1 MNKKNTDT
9 QQWIPEIRE
18 FVHERDAALRSLD
31 RRQLLAYFQKYQIP
45 VPENEMIFWAS
56 VHRARLGIRHI
67 TQKEQEDSALWLM
80 KHGFSLPQETNPE
93 VLQHVRKKGEA

>member
-1 MNKKNTDT
+1 MNKKNTDIK
-9 QQWIPEIRE
+9 QWIQEIRE

-56 VHRARLGIRHI
+56 VHRARLGIR
-67 TQKEQEDSALWLM
+67 
-80 KHGFSLPQETNPE
+80 LPQETNPE